1 MSGLKQYAD
10 IFGKPGTGAHQ
21 YRIGGDYPKGIAIV
35 DTVGTI
41 LIALLAW
48 WILTSRSL
56 LAFIVVFIIMMAITF
71 VSHVA
76 FGVKTPD
83 VLKAEKIFNIKLV

>member
-10 IFGKPGTGAHQ
+10 VFGKPGEGAHS
-21 YRIGGDYPKGIAIV
+21 YRIGGAYPKGIAIV

-41 LIALLAW
+41 LIGVLAW

-56 LAFIVVFIIMMAITF
+56 LAFIIVFIIMLAITF
-71 VSHVA
+71 VSHAA
-76 FGVKTPD
+76 FGVKTPE
-83 VLKAEKIFNIKLV
+83 VLKVEKTFNINLV